1 MNNEQ
6 QQNEQERRLRKVLV
20 IIDAQND
27 FCHKNGALSNE
38 RCTAVGDKLA
48 EYIRRE
54 GRRYDRVIMTRDTH
68 YQNYLNTKEGA
79 KLPVPHCLFNT
90 WGVNFREDIF
100 SAVTE
105 TFSMNQISIIEK
117 PTFMS
122 LNWGNSDLSNESI
135 DICGFATDICVI
147 NNALILNALSPYPVS
162 VISNLCAGTT
172 PEHERSALEIMQ
184 VNQIEVVAAT
194 EPAIEK

>member
-6 QQNEQERRLRKVLV
+6 QQNAQERRLRRVLV

-27 FCHKNGALSNE
+27 FCHKDGALSSE
-38 RCTAVGDKLA
+38 RCAAVGDKLA

-68 YQNYLNTKEGA
+68 YQNYLDTKEGS
-79 KLPVPHCLFNT
+79 KLPVPHCIFNT

-105 TFSMNQISIIEK
+105 TFSMNRISIIEK

-122 LNWGNSDLSNESI
+122 LNWGNSDFGNESI

-147 NNALILNALSPYPVS
+147 NNALILNALSPHPVS

-172 PEHERSALEIMQ
+172 PENERAALEIMQ
-184 VNQIEVVAAT
+184 VNQIEVVDAI